1 MSENASPNL
10 PPDGPNGDEEFAPEL
25 RPSES
30 PDDDRLPAGSSPIL
44 DEPPLAEDDT
54 RPRAPVAAPQA
65 PAPAGALSLDE
76 PPVDPLADTAPIMAA
91 RLPARRLLLALALGA
106 PLCLCLLLVGF
117 ASVAGYRD
125 GLATNDARFTQ
136 EVATRIAEQYRIG
149 VSDLTQGYAELAA
162 DRFAWIVETVQAP
175 AAFAGDSADL
185 LATARAIASSTPT
198 PPPTATL
205 TPSPTPTPTLSP
217 AAQATSV
224 VGNTPSPLEDPA
236 YLYQQAAT
244 AMSLVRY
251 EEAIEWLDALRA
263 LAPDYRPA
271 EVEAML
277 IEALTQQ
284 GKLYLRGQNPDGADM
299 LARGVL
305 LIYRANDIRPV
316 EPSTLLGEAIFV
328 EMYINARN
336 YVNGGYY
343 DNALPILEELCAM
356 NCDWG
361 YSGVTV
367 RDLRDRALAGAGT
380 AP

>member
-1 MSENASPNL
+1 MSENLPHSL
-10 PPDGPNGDEEFAPEL
+10 PPDGPNGDEEFAPE
-25 RPSES
+25 P
-30 PDDDRLPAGSSPIL
+30 LPAEQPADHYPPADSGPTL

-54 RPRAPVAAPQA
+54 RPRAPVAEVEASP
-65 PAPAGALSLDE
+65 PPEALTLSE
-76 PPVDPLADTAPIMAA
+76 PPVDPLADTAPIIVAG
-91 RLPARRLLLALALGA
+91 LPARRLLLALALGA

-136 EVATRIAEQYRIG
+136 EVATNIAEQYAIG

-162 DRFAWIVETVQAP
+162 DRFAWIVETVGAP
-175 AAFAGDSADL
+175 TALALDSADL
-185 LATARAIASSTPT
+185 LATARAIASYTPT
-198 PPPTATL
+198 PSPTVTY

-217 AAQATSV
+217 TAQETPV
-224 VGNTPSPLEDPA
+224 VGDTPSLLEDPA
-236 YLYQQAAT
+236 HLYEQAAT

-251 EEAIEWLDALRA
+251 EAAIEWLDALRA

-284 GKLYLRGQNPDGADM
+284 GRIYLRGQNPDGADM

-305 LIYRANDIRPV
+305 LIYRANSIRPV

-343 DNALPILEELCAM
+343 SNALPILEELCTM
-356 NCDWG
+356 NCGWG
-361 YSGVTV
+361 YAGVTV
-367 RDLRDRALAGAGT
+367 RDLRDRALAGAGGT
-380 AP
+380 P

>member
-1 MSENASPNL
+1 MSENAPHNL
-10 PPDGPNGDEEFAPEL
+10 PPDDADDDALFAPEA

-30 PDDDRLPAGSSPIL
+30 SADLRPSADSGPTL
-44 DEPPLAEDDT
+44 DEPPVAEEDT
-54 RPRAPVAAPQA
+54 RPRAPVVA
-65 PAPAGALSLDE
+65 PAAGALGLAE
-76 PPVDPLADTAPIMAA
+76 PPIDPLADTAPNIVAG
-91 RLPARRLLLALALGA
+91 LPARRLLLILTLGA

-117 ASVAGYRD
+117 SGFAGYRD

-136 EVATRIAEQYRIG
+136 EVATSIAEQYRIG

-162 DRFAWIVETVQAP
+162 DRFAWIVETVGAP
-175 AAFAGDSADL
+175 ADFAGDSAEL
-185 LATARAIASSTPT
+185 LATARAIASYTPT
-198 PPPTATL
+198 PPPTATP
-205 TPSPTPTPTLSP
+205 TPSPMPTPTLTP
-217 AAQATSV
+217 TAQATAAPEDAPNS
-224 VGNTPSPLEDPA
+224 LEDPA
-236 YLYQQAAT
+236 QLYERAAM
-244 AMSLVRY
+244 AMSVMRY
-251 EEAIEWLDALRA
+251 EEALEWLDALRA
-263 LAPDYRPA
+263 LAPDYRAA

-284 GKLYLRGQNPDGADM
+284 GRMYLRGQNPDGADM

-356 NCDWG
+356 NCGWG
-361 YSGVTV
+361 YGGVTV
-367 RDLRDRALAGAGT
+367 RDLRDRALAGIGT

>member
-1 MSENASPNL
+1 MSENAPPNL
-10 PPDGPNGDEEFAPEL
+10 PLDDDDDFAPEL
-25 RPSES
+25 HPSE
-30 PDDDRLPAGSSPIL
+30 PPADRHPPADSRPAL
-44 DEPPLAEDDT
+44 DEPPVAEDDT

-65 PAPAGALSLDE
+65 PAADVLSLAE
-76 PPVDPLADTAPIMAA
+76 PPIDPLADTAPIMAA
-91 RLPARRLLLALALGA
+91 GLPARRLLLALTLGA

-136 EVATRIAEQYRIG
+136 EVATNIAEQYAIG
-149 VSDLTQGYAELAA
+149 VNDLTQGYAELAA

-175 AAFAGDSADL
+175 TALALDSADL

-198 PPPTATL
+198 PSPTATP
-205 TPSPTPTPTLSP
+205 TPSPTPTPALSP
-217 AAQATSV
+217 TAQATEAA
-224 VGNTPSPLEDPA
+224 GATPNPLEDPA
-236 YLYQQAAT
+236 RLYEQAAT
-244 AMSLVRY
+244 AMRLVRY

-284 GKLYLRGQNPDGADM
+284 GRIYLRGQNPDGADM

-316 EPSTLLGEAIFV
+316 EPSTLLGEANFV

-343 DNALPILEELCAM
+343 DNALPVLEELCTW

-361 YSGVTV
+361 YAGVSV
-367 RDLRDRALAGAGT
+367 RDLRDRALAEAGT

>member
-1 MSENASPNL
+1 MSAMSENASYNL
-10 PPDGPNGDEEFAPEL
+10 PPDDGDDFAPEL
-25 RPSES
+25 RPS
-30 PDDDRLPAGSSPIL
+30 
-44 DEPPLAEDDT
+44 EPPLAEDDT
-54 RPRAPVAAPQA
+54 RPRASVAAPA
-65 PAPAGALSLDE
+65 ADALSLAE

-91 RLPARRLLLALALGA
+91 GLPARRLLLILTLGA

-136 EVATRIAEQYRIG
+136 EVATSIAEQYRIG

-175 AAFAGDSADL
+175 EALAGDSADL
-185 LATARAIASSTPT
+185 LATARAIASYTPT
-198 PPPTATL
+198 PSPTATP

-217 AAQATSV
+217 TAQATAAP
-224 VGNTPSPLEDPA
+224 GDTPNPLEDPA
-236 YLYQQAAT
+236 RLYEQAAT
-244 AMSLVRY
+244 AMSVMRY
-251 EEAIEWLDALRA
+251 EEAIEWLDVLRA

-343 DNALPILEELCAM
+343 DNALPVLEELCAI
-356 NCDWG
+356 NCGWG
-361 YSGVTV
+361 YAGVTV
-367 RDLRDRALAGAGT
+367 SDLRDRALAGTGT

>member
-1 MSENASPNL
+1 MSAMSENAPPNL
-10 PPDGPNGDEEFAPEL
+10 PPNDGDDFAPEL
-25 RPSES
+25 HPS
-30 PDDDRLPAGSSPIL
+30 
-44 DEPPLAEDDT
+44 EPPLAEDDT
-54 RPRAPVAAPQA
+54 RPRAPVVA
-65 PAPAGALSLDE
+65 PAADALTFAE

-91 RLPARRLLLALALGA
+91 GLPARRLLLVLTLGA

-136 EVATRIAEQYRIG
+136 EVATSIAEQYRIG

-175 AAFAGDSADL
+175 EALAGDSADL
-185 LATARAIASSTPT
+185 LATARAIASYTPT
-198 PPPTATL
+198 PSPTATP
-205 TPSPTPTPTLSP
+205 TPSLTPTPTLSP
-217 AAQATSV
+217 TAQATAAP
-224 VGNTPSPLEDPA
+224 GDTPNPLEDPA
-236 YLYQQAAT
+236 RLYEQAAT
-244 AMSLVRY
+244 AMSVMRY
-251 EEAIEWLDALRA
+251 EEAIEWLDVLRA

-343 DNALPILEELCAM
+343 DNALPILEELCAI
-356 NCDWG
+356 NCGWG
-361 YSGVTV
+361 YAGVTV
-367 RDLRDRALAGAGT
+367 SDLRDRALAGTGT

>member
-1 MSENASPNL
+1 MSENAPPNL
-10 PPDGPNGDEEFAPEL
+10 PPDDDDDLAPEL

-30 PDDDRLPAGSSPIL
+30 PADRHPPADSGPTL
-44 DEPPLAEDDT
+44 DEPPIAEDDT
-54 RPRAPVAAPQA
+54 RPRAPVAGAEAPS
-65 PAPAGALSLDE
+65 PADALALAE
-76 PPVDPLADTAPIMAA
+76 PPVDPLADTAPIIAA
-91 RLPARRLLLALALGA
+91 GLPARRLLLALTLGA

-136 EVATRIAEQYRIG
+136 EVATNIAEQYRIG

-162 DRFAWIVETVQAP
+162 DRFAWIVETVKAP

-185 LATARAIASSTPT
+185 LATARAIASYTLASTPT
-198 PPPTATL
+198 TTP

-217 AAQATSV
+217 TAQVTAAP
-224 VGNTPSPLEDPA
+224 GDTPNPLEDPA
-236 YLYQQAAT
+236 RLYEQAAT
-244 AMSLVRY
+244 AMRLVRY
-251 EEAIEWLDALRA
+251 EEAIEWLDALRT

-284 GKLYLRGQNPDGADM
+284 GRIYLRGQNTDGADM

-356 NCDWG
+356 NCGWG
-361 YSGVTV
+361 YGGVTV
-367 RDLRDRALAGAGT
+367 SDLRDRALAGAST